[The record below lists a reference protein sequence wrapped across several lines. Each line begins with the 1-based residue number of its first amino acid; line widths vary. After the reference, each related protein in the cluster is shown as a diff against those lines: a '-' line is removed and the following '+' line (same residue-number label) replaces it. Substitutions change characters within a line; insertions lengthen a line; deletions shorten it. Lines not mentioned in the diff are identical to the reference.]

1 MEGLTVVGDLKT
13 ASLWAAVGLIHFP
26 EARGKSLFARSKVA
40 DFSNFARSRIRKIP
54 YYIRVLPA
62 SGRKTQRGY
71 VRAPGCKT
79 QRTYVT
85 GLTLGPD
92 FGT

>member
-26 EARGKSLFARSKVA
+26 EACGKSLFARSKVA

-54 YYIRVLPA
+54 YYICWRSASAGLP
-62 SGRKTQRGY
+62 
-71 VRAPGCKT
+71 
-79 QRTYVT
+79 
-85 GLTLGPD
+85 L
-92 FGT
+92 

>member
-13 ASLWAAVGLIHFP
+13 ASLWAPVGLIHFP

-62 SGRKTQRGY
+62 SGRKTQRTY

-85 GLTLGPD
+85 GFNLGPD

>member
-40 DFSNFARSRIRKIP
+40 DFSNFARS
-54 YYIRVLPA
+54 
-62 SGRKTQRGY
+62 GTG
-71 VRAPGCKT
+71 VR
-79 QRTYVT
+79 
-85 GLTLGPD
+85 L
-92 FGT
+92 